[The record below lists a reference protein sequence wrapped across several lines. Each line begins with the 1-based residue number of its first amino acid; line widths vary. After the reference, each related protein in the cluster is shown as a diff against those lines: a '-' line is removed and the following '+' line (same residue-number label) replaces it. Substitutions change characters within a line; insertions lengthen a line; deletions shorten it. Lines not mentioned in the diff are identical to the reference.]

1 MLKKLSKREKILII
15 VLVVLASFLI
25 ILNLI
30 YTPIKARFDDLNS
43 QIQMLTD
50 SKFTIDLKLS
60 EYEGTKDKIDDAKKQ
75 NDELKN
81 YYGDYVSKEEASI
94 DLYYILDNIGLSLKQ
109 LEVSIVE
116 DVDVKTYK
124 FNITA
129 NKDLNLLE
137 DLISA
142 IDESSY
148 MKNSFIRFEDEKMYI
163 EILYLMK

>member
-15 VLVVLASFLI
+15 VLVLLASFLI

-30 YTPIKARFDDLNS
+30 YTPIKARLDDLNS

-116 DVDVKTYK
+116 DVDVQTYK

-137 DLISA
+137 NLISA

-148 MKNSFIRFEDEKMYI
+148 IKNSFIRFEDKKMYI

>member
-1 MLKKLSKREKILII
+1 MLKKLSNREKILIGSLIFI
-15 VLVVLASFLI
+15 VGFLI

-30 YTPIKARFDDLNS
+30 YTPIKSKIDDLNS
-43 QIQMLTD
+43 QIQMLSD

-75 NDELKN
+75 NDELKK
-81 YYGDYVSKEEASI
+81 YYGENVSKEEASVE
-94 DLYYILDNIGLSLKQ
+94 LYKILDDIGLSLKK

-116 DVDVKTYK
+116 GAQIQTYK
-124 FNITA
+124 FNIKAT
-129 NKDLNLLE
+129 KDFNLLE
-137 DLISA
+137 KLLSA

-148 MKNSFIRFEDEKMYI
+148 MKNNFIRFEDEDMYI

>member
-81 YYGDYVSKEEASI
+81 YYGDYVSKEDASI
-94 DLYYILDNIGLSLKQ
+94 ELYKILDDIGLSLKQ

-116 DVDVKTYK
+116 DEEIQTYK

-137 DLISA
+137 NLISA

>member
-15 VLVVLASFLI
+15 VLVLLASFLI

-116 DVDVKTYK
+116 DVDVQTYK

-137 DLISA
+137 NLIST

-148 MKNSFIRFEDEKMYI
+148 MKNSFIRFEDKKMYI

>member
-81 YYGDYVSKEEASI
+81 YYGDYVSKEDASI
-94 DLYYILDNIGLSLKQ
+94 ELYRILDDIGLSLKQ

-116 DVDVKTYK
+116 DEEIQTYK

-137 DLISA
+137 KLLSA

>member
-15 VLVVLASFLI
+15 VLVLLASFLI

-30 YTPIKARFDDLNS
+30 YTPIKARFDNLNS

-116 DVDVKTYK
+116 DVDVQTYK

-137 DLISA
+137 NLISA

-148 MKNSFIRFEDEKMYI
+148 IKNSFIRFEDKKMYI